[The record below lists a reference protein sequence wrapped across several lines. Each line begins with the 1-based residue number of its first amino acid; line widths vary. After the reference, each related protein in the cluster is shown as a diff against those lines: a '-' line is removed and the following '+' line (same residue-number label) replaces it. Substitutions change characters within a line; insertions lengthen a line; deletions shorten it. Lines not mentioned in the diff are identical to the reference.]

1 MIKVKLMIFIYG
13 NLRVR
18 EETDGDVWM
27 LFKGSQ
33 PPQNWTDDVKFSGP
47 AHLKPRA
54 GIPFEVAFRSL
65 QYSIEP
71 SDWTSAA
78 PRAQ

>member
-1 MIKVKLMIFIYG
+1 M
-13 NLRVR
+13 R

-33 PPQNWTDDVKFSGP
+33 PPQNWTDDVKFEGP

-54 GIPFEVAFRSL
+54 GIPFEVAFRYVHWSNVVL
-65 QYSIEP
+65 CRFLKIKNQF
-71 SDWTSAA
+71 
-78 PRAQ
+78 RN

>member
-1 MIKVKLMIFIYG
+1 MNKIPIRIKIISNYDYNF
-13 NLRVR
+13 RVR

-33 PPQNWTDDVKFSGP
+33 PPQNWTDDVKFEGP

-54 GIPFEVAFRSL
+54 GIPFEVAFRYVGLRGNCYSL
-65 QYSIEP
+65 
-71 SDWTSAA
+71 
-78 PRAQ
+78 

>member
-1 MIKVKLMIFIYG
+1 M
-13 NLRVR
+13 R

-33 PPQNWTDDVKFSGP
+33 PPQNWTDDVKFEGP

-54 GIPFEVAFRSL
+54 GIPFEVAFRSVRL
-65 QYSIEP
+65 REIATHYSDNILPHLCHVKQECLY
-71 SDWTSAA
+71 
-78 PRAQ
+78 RR